1 MSLVQGAI
9 LGGYEILSP
18 LGAGGM
24 GEVYRARDARLGR
37 DVAIKVLP
45 SYFCND
51 PERLRRFEQE
61 ARAAASLNHPN
72 ILVVY
77 QMGNYEGVPYLVS
90 ELLEGETL
98 RERLQRGPIPL
109 RKVIDYGIQAAH
121 GLEAAHRKGIIHRD
135 LKPENLFITKDGHVK
150 ILDFGLARLVQPD
163 AQEVNLAPTFG
174 GGGSMPG
181 ILMGTVGYMSPEQV
195 RGQPANEQS
204 DIFSFTVILREMLTG
219 RQAFQK
225 PTSVE
230 TMTAILNEEPPPIV
244 AVTSDISPGL
254 QKILHRGLDKDP
266 EQRFRSASDLAFA
279 LEALSDATTLA
290 PVSGYAFAEKNPR
303 RRRNALLATG
313 LVALAGLAAFAVF
326 WFQPQP
332 VPAVSNYVQLTH
344 DGLQKSLIGTDGAR
358 LYLSIVT
365 SAVQRT
371 TAVSVSGGEQRD
383 IPMPDPSMI
392 PVALSADGSD
402 FLIVDGQGV
411 PFRGTLWS
419 LPVLGGS
426 PRRLGQAVGSTAAW
440 SADGSELAYADGGN
454 LYVGRADGTDVRKIL
469 TVGNLIDNV
478 IWWPDGTRLR
488 IDTSEGFGT
497 GIGQHLMWDVSANG
511 SNLHR
516 LFAGWHNPPD
526 ECCGTWSA
534 DGKFFIFQSQ
544 GQIWALPRGDR
555 FFHGDDKPIP
565 LTSSPMSLSSPI
577 AGRDGRKLYVVGAT
591 FRGELTRYDLHSG
604 QFVPFLGG
612 ISAEYVSFSRDGQW
626 VAYVTYP
633 EGTLWR
639 SRVDGSDRMQLTF
652 PPLHAVLPRWSPDG
666 KTLLFFDFPISST
679 QPGRIFEIPAAGGAA
694 TELMP
699 SDSHNQQDPNWSPDG
714 GRIVFSGD
722 GDDAASAPTTP
733 AIRIYDVATR
743 QVSAVPG
750 SQRMFSPRWS
760 PDGRQLAA
768 FTDDS
773 RTLMIYDFAT
783 EKWNPV
789 AQGTFG
795 WMNWSDDGKYLY
807 LLDFTGKG
815 SVVRVRVSDHAIER
829 VADLKDFVTTG
840 QFGGSLSVTPDGS
853 PLLLRDR
860 GTQDVYALDWSE
872 R

>member
-1 MSLVQGAI
+1 M
-9 LGGYEILSP
+9 LGDYEILAP

-24 GEVYRARDARLGR
+24 GEVYRARDLRLHR
-37 DVAIKVLP
+37 EVAIKVLP
-45 SYFCND
+45 SYYSSD

-61 ARAAASLNHPN
+61 ARAAAALNHPN

-77 QMGNYEGVPYLVS
+77 QMGTYEGVPYLVS

-109 RKVIDYGIQAAH
+109 RKVIDYGVQAAR

-135 LKPENLFITKDGHVK
+135 LKPENLFISKDGHIK
-150 ILDFGLARLVQPD
+150 ILDFGLARLIQPE

-174 GGGSMPG
+174 GGGSVPG
-181 ILMGTVGYMSPEQV
+181 VLMGTVGYMSPEQV

-204 DIFSFTVILREMLTG
+204 DIFSFTLILREMLTG

-266 EQRFRSASDLAFA
+266 EQRFHSASDLAFA
-279 LEALSDATTLA
+279 LEALSDATALA
-290 PVSGYAFAEKNPR
+290 SVSGYAFAERKPVR
-303 RRRNALLATG
+303 RRGFLVATALVVLAG
-313 LVALAGLAAFAVF
+313 LVAFAVL
-326 WFQPQP
+326 WFRPEA

-371 TAVSVSGGEQRD
+371 TAVAVSGGEQRD
-383 IPMPDPSMI
+383 FLMPSPGMI

-402 FLIVDGQGV
+402 FLVVDGQGV

-426 PRRLGQAVGSTAAW
+426 PRRLGQTVGNTAAW
-440 SADGSELAYADGGN
+440 SADATELAYADGGN
-454 LYVGRADGTDVRKIL
+454 LYVGKADGTDVHKIL
-469 TVGNLIDNV
+469 TVGNLIDDV
-478 IWWPDGTRLR
+478 TWWPDGSHLR
-488 IDTSEGFGT
+488 IDTSEGFGA
-497 GIGQHLMWDVSANG
+497 GIGQHLMWDVAANG
-511 SNLHR
+511 SKLQR

-544 GQIWALPRGDR
+544 GQIWALPRGGR
-555 FFHGDDKPIP
+555 IFQAHPQPIP
-565 LTSSPMSLSSPI
+565 LTSSPMSLSSSI
-577 AGRDGRKLYVVGAT
+577 AGKDGRKLFVVGAT
-591 FRGELTRYDLHSG
+591 YRGELTRYDIHSG
-604 QFVPFLGG
+604 QFVPFLDG
-612 ISAEYVSFSRDGQW
+612 ISAEYVSFSKDGQW

-639 SRVDGSDRMQLTF
+639 SRVDGSDRLQLTF

-666 KTLLFFDFPISST
+666 KTLLFFDFPVSST
-679 QPGRIFEIPAAGGAA
+679 QPGRIFEIPAAGGVA
-694 TELMP
+694 TELIP
-699 SDSHNQQDPNWSPDG
+699 SDPHNQQDPNWSPDG
-714 GRIVFSGD
+714 SRIVFSGD
-722 GDDAASAPTTP
+722 GGDAEAAPSTP
-733 AIRIYDVATR
+733 AIRIFDVATH

-750 SQRMFSPRWS
+750 SQLMFSPRWS
-760 PDGRQLAA
+760 PDGRELVA
-768 FTDDS
+768 FTADS

-783 EKWNPV
+783 QKWNPI
-789 AQGTFG
+789 AHGTFG

-815 SVVRVRVSDHAIER
+815 WVVRLRLSDHAVER

-840 QFGGSLSVTPDGS
+840 QFGGSLSLTPDGS

-860 GTQDVYALDWSE
+860 GTQDVYALDWKE
-872 R
+872 